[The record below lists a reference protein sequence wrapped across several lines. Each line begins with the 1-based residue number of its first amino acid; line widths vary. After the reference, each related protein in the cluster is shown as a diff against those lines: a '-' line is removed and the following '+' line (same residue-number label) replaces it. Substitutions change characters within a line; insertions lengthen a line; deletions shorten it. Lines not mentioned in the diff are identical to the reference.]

1 MNQEFFGGIK
11 ADSGVRKIR
20 VNDAG
25 EYIELSLTDVT
36 LLRGSRG
43 FWTGLKSN
51 RQN

>member
-36 LLRGSRG
+36 LFER